1 LHRSIACVNLSGMV
15 KNVEKKED
23 MKDKEEEKLQ
33 IYEVG
38 YHIVPAVPLESLQSE
53 VENIK
58 NFLAKEGSKITSEE
72 FPKLL
77 DLAYS
82 ISKAVGGAK
91 RNFNTAY
98 FGWIKFDAGEAPVAK
113 IKKFFDENENI
124 LRFLLIKTV
133 KESTLFAPKIF
144 DIGASTKEEAK
155 ISKNDLSE
163 KEREIKSPIS
173 QEELDKTI
181 DKLIAE

>member
-1 LHRSIACVNLSGMV
+1 
-15 KNVEKKED
+15 KNADKED
-23 MKDKEEEKLQ
+23 MKEKEEGKLQ
-33 IYEVG
+33 VYEVG
-38 YHIVPAVPLESLQSE
+38 YHIVPAVPMESLQGE

-58 NFLAKEGSKITSEE
+58 NFLAKEGAAITSEE
-72 FPKLL
+72 FPKLIE
-77 DLAYS
+77 LAYS
-82 ISKAVGGAK
+82 ISKVISGAK

-133 KESTLFAPKIF
+133 KESTLFTPKLF
-144 DIGASTKEEAK
+144 DTSTKEEAK
-155 ISKNDLSE
+155 SSKNDLSE
-163 KEREIKSPIS
+163 KEIKSPIS

>member
-1 LHRSIACVNLSGMV
+1 MV
-15 KNVEKKED
+15 KNVEKED
-23 MKDKEEEKLQ
+23 IEEKEEGKLQ

-38 YHIVPAVPLESLQSE
+38 YHIVPAVPLENLQSE
-53 VENIK
+53 VENIN
-58 NFLAKEGSKITSEE
+58 NFLSKEGAAVTSEE
-72 FPKLL
+72 FPKLIE
-77 DLAYS
+77 LAYS
-82 ISKAVGGAK
+82 ISKVAGGAK

-98 FGWIKFDAGEAPVAK
+98 FGWIKFDAGKAPVAK

-133 KESTLFAPKIF
+133 KESTLFTPKLF
-144 DIGASTKEEAK
+144 DASNREEAK
-155 ISKNDLSE
+155 TSKKELSE
-163 KEREIKSPIS
+163 KEIKSPIS